1 MQREERFEPWVRAS
15 REPNDEEKDTMF
27 KKALEVALMIVLKN
41 HAYEFN
47 REIRNKL
54 MEAQ

>member
-47 REIRNKL
+47 REIRKT
-54 MEAQ
+54 